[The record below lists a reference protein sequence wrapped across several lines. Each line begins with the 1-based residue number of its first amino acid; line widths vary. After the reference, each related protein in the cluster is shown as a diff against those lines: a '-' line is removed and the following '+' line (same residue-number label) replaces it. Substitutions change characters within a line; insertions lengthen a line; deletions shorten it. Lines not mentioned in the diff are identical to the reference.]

1 MNTWGT
7 LLYLLFEEWPLQ
19 EKSTKTAEAEEKKK
33 KDLVARYERDLQAAR
48 ENEEEAQRKAEEAA
62 LMKAQLE
69 RRIADLQ
76 IQARTAAKEAKKAKA
91 LNNAMAAAASKGR
104 R

>member
-1 MNTWGT
+1 M
-7 LLYLLFEEWPLQ
+7 Q
-19 EKSTKTAEAEEKKK
+19 EKSKKAAEADEKKK
-33 KDLVARYERDLQAAR
+33 MDLLARYERDLQAAR

-62 LMKAQLE
+62 LMKSQLE

-76 IQARTAAKEAKKAKA
+76 IQARTAAREAKKAKA
-91 LNNAMAAAASKGR
+91 LDNAIAAAARQGR